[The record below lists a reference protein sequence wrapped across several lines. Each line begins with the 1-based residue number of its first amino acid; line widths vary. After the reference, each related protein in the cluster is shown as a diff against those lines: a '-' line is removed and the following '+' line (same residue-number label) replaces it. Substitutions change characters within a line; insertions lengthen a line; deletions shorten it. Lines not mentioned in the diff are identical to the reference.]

1 MQIEVVDLG
10 LIEYEAA
17 WKLQD
22 QYAAEIVEG
31 KRAPTLLLLEH
42 PHVYTFGRRGKQEN
56 LLWGESQLKEKGIA
70 IHWVDRGGDVTY
82 HGPGQ
87 LGGYPLLP
95 LRPVRSPVNVELQNP
110 KSTHASDSMD
120 DLMRPDRSTSRIPD
134 ADYVGY
140 VRNLE
145 KVIITALAN
154 LGLAAGQRP
163 GLTGVWIQAD
173 VHSRCP
179 RCSPE
184 DRKKPAKIAAI
195 GVKVDAR
202 GVSRHGFA
210 LNVNPDMEY
219 WDGIIACGLQ
229 DEPIVSL
236 ADLFPEPPSMGRV
249 KEEVVKAFNEVF
261 IADL

>member
-1 MQIEVVDLG
+1 MLQLNLEVLDLG
-10 LIEYEAA
+10 LIEYEQA

-22 QYAAEIVEG
+22 QYATEIAEG

-42 PHVYTFGRRGKQEN
+42 PHVYTFGRRGEQKN
-56 LLWGESQLKEKGIA
+56 LLWGEAQLKEKGIA

-87 LGGYPLLP
+87 LVGYPLIP
-95 LRPVRSPVNVELQNP
+95 LGMPSRSQE
-110 KSTHASDSMD
+110 TSDS
-120 DLMRPDRSTSRIPD
+120 LLIPQ

-140 VRNLE
+140 IRKLE
-145 KVIITALAN
+145 KTLITALAR
-154 LGLAAGQRP
+154 LGLVAGQRS
-163 GLTGVWIQAD
+163 GLTGVWIQSD
-173 VHSRCP
+173 VHSRC
-179 RCSPE
+179 RHCSPE

-236 ADLFPEPPSMGRV
+236 ADLFETPPAMERV
-249 KEEVVKAFNEVF
+249 KQEVIQAFREVF
-261 IADL
+261 DK

>member
-1 MQIEVVDLG
+1 MDCEILDLG
-10 LIEYEAA
+10 LIEYETA

-22 QYAAEIVEG
+22 QYAAEIAEG
-31 KRAPTLLLLEH
+31 KRLPTLLLLEH

-56 LLWGESQLKEKGIA
+56 LLWGEAQLKEKGIA

-87 LGGYPLLP
+87 LVGYPLIPLSPLP
-95 LRPVRSPVNVELQNP
+95 SPQGTENRGEG
-110 KSTHASDSMD
+110 
-120 DLMRPDRSTSRIPD
+120 RIPD

-140 VRNLE
+140 VRKLE
-145 KVIITALAN
+145 NMLIVALAR
-154 LGLAAGQRP
+154 LGLAAGQRS

-179 RCSPE
+179 RCKPE
-184 DRKKPAKIAAI
+184 DRQKPAKIAAI
-195 GVKVDAR
+195 GVKVDAH
-202 GVSRHGFA
+202 GISRHGFA

-236 ADLFPEPPSMGRV
+236 ADLFSEPPSMERV
-249 KEEVVKAFNEVF
+249 KHEVSTAFSEVF
-261 IADL
+261 GYKIKTGFA

>member
-1 MQIEVVDLG
+1 M
-10 LIEYEAA
+10 
-17 WKLQD
+17 
-22 QYAAEIVEG
+22 
-31 KRAPTLLLLEH
+31 
-42 PHVYTFGRRGKQEN
+42 
-56 LLWGESQLKEKGIA
+56 GIA

-87 LGGYPLLP
+87 LVGYPLLP
-95 LRPVRSPVNVELQNP
+95 LGRVDSQNRLP
-110 KSTHASDSMD
+110 Q
-120 DLMRPDRSTSRIPD
+120 

-145 KVIITALAN
+145 KVIITALAR
-154 LGLAAGQRP
+154 LGLAAGQRK

-179 RCSPE
+179 RCKPE
-184 DRKKPAKIAAI
+184 DRRKPAKIAAI

-236 ADLFPEPPSMGRV
+236 ADLFPEPPPMERV
-249 KEEVVKAFNEVF
+249 KAEVVKAFEEVF
-261 IADL
+261 DM

>member
-1 MQIEVVDLG
+1 MNLIVEDLG
-10 LIEYEAA
+10 LIEYETA

-22 QYAAEIVEG
+22 QYAAEIAKG
-31 KRAPTLLLLEH
+31 KRPPTLLLLEH
-42 PHVYTFGRRGKQEN
+42 PHVYTFGRSGRQEN
-56 LLWGESQLKEKGIA
+56 LLFGESQLKEKGID

-87 LGGYPLLP
+87 LVGYPLLP
-95 LRPVRSPVNVELQNP
+95 LGKV
-110 KSTHASDSMD
+110 
-120 DLMRPDRSTSRIPD
+120 DLSNRLPQ

-145 KVIITALAN
+145 KVIITALAR
-154 LGLAAGQRP
+154 LGLVTGQRK

-179 RCSPE
+179 RCAPE
-184 DRKKPAKIAAI
+184 DRRKPAKIAAI

-236 ADLFPEPPSMGRV
+236 ADLFADPPAMERV
-249 KEEVVKAFNEVF
+249 KAEVVRAFEDVF
-261 IADL
+261 EIG

>member
-1 MQIEVVDLG
+1 MNLAVIDLG
-10 LIEYEAA
+10 LMEYEVA

-22 QYAAEIVEG
+22 EYAREIAEG
-31 KRAPTLLLLEH
+31 KRAPTLLLVEH

-87 LGGYPLLP
+87 LVGYPLIP
-95 LRPVRSPVNVELQNP
+95 LTPIALSQGAGDGGQGNG
-110 KSTHASDSMD
+110 
-120 DLMRPDRSTSRIPD
+120 RIPD

-140 VRNLE
+140 IRNLE
-145 KVIITALAN
+145 KVIIAALVK
-154 LGLAAGQRP
+154 LGLTSGQRP
-163 GLTGVWIQAD
+163 GLTGVWIRAD
-173 VHSRCP
+173 VHSRCL
-179 RCSPE
+179 RCKPE

-210 LNVNPDMEY
+210 LNVSPDMNY

-229 DEPIVSL
+229 DEPVVAL
-236 ADLFPEPPSMGRV
+236 ADLFPEPPSMDRV
-249 KEEVVKAFNEVF
+249 KEEVIAAFGNVF
-261 IADL
+261 GYAMLPMKRAVF

>member
-1 MQIEVVDLG
+1 MNFIVEDLG

-17 WKLQD
+17 WKLQG
-22 QYAAEIVEG
+22 QYAAEIAEG
-31 KRAPTLLLLEH
+31 KRSPTLLLLEH

-56 LLWGESQLKEKGIA
+56 LLWGEEQLNQKGID

-87 LGGYPLLP
+87 LVGYPLIP
-95 LRPVRSPVNVELQNP
+95 LIPLTPTPPPPGERQRGEGEL
-110 KSTHASDSMD
+110 
-120 DLMRPDRSTSRIPD
+120 RIPQT
-134 ADYVGY
+134 DYVGY
-140 VRNLE
+140 VRKLE
-145 KVIITALAN
+145 KVIITALAR
-154 LGLAAGQRP
+154 LGLVAGQRS

-184 DRKKPAKIAAI
+184 DCRKPAKIAAI

-236 ADLFPEPPSMGRV
+236 ADLFPEPPSMELV
-249 KEEVVKAFNEVF
+249 KAEVVKAFDEMF
-261 IADL
+261 GG

>member
-1 MQIEVVDLG
+1 MNIEVLDLG
-10 LIEYEAA
+10 LMEYERA
-17 WKLQD
+17 WKLQED
-22 QYAAEIVEG
+22 YAREIAEG
-31 KRAPTLLLLEH
+31 KRPPTLLLLEH

-87 LGGYPLLP
+87 LVGYPLIPLTPSPLP
-95 LRPVRSPVNVELQNP
+95 QGRCAVSQGERGWGEGEP
-110 KSTHASDSMD
+110 
-120 DLMRPDRSTSRIPD
+120 RIPQ

-140 VRNLE
+140 VRKLE
-145 KVIITALAN
+145 KTLIVALAR

-179 RCSPE
+179 RCKPE
-184 DRKKPAKIAAI
+184 DRQKPAKIAAI

-202 GVSRHGFA
+202 GISRHGFA

-219 WDGIIACGLQ
+219 WEGIIACGLQ
-229 DEPIVSL
+229 AEPVVSL
-236 ADLFPEPPSMGRV
+236 ADLFPATPSMERV
-249 KEEVVKAFNEVF
+249 KEEVVNAFNEVF
-261 IADL
+261 QVEVKKQASSHF

>member
-1 MQIEVVDLG
+1 MNPIIEDLG
-10 LIEYEAA
+10 LIEYETA
-17 WKLQD
+17 WKLQNE
-22 QYAAEIVEG
+22 YAVEIADG
-31 KRAPTLLLLEH
+31 KRQPTLLLLEH
-42 PHVYTFGRRGKQEN
+42 PHVYTFGRSGKQEN

-87 LGGYPLLP
+87 LVGYPLIPLGRVNSDNKLP
-95 LRPVRSPVNVELQNP
+95 Q
-110 KSTHASDSMD
+110 
-120 DLMRPDRSTSRIPD
+120 

-145 KVIITALAN
+145 KVIITALARF
-154 LGLAAGQRP
+154 GLVARQRK

-219 WDGIIACGLQ
+219 WEGIIACGLQ

-236 ADLFPEPPSMGRV
+236 ADLFADPPSMEDV
-249 KEEVVKAFNEVF
+249 KAEVVRAFRETFEV
-261 IADL
+261 A

>member
-1 MQIEVVDLG
+1 MNPIIEDLG
-10 LIEYEAA
+10 LIKYERA

-22 QYAAEIVEG
+22 QYAREIAEG
-31 KRAPTLLLLEH
+31 KRPPTLLLLEH
-42 PHVYTFGRRGKQEN
+42 PHVYTFGRSGKQEN

-87 LGGYPLLP
+87 LVGYPLILLGRVNSDNKLP
-95 LRPVRSPVNVELQNP
+95 Q
-110 KSTHASDSMD
+110 
-120 DLMRPDRSTSRIPD
+120 

-145 KVIITALAN
+145 KVIITTLARF
-154 LGLAAGQRP
+154 GLVTGQRK

-236 ADLFPEPPSMGRV
+236 ADLFADPPSMEDV
-249 KEEVVKAFNEVF
+249 KAEVVKAFRETFEVV
-261 IADL
+261 

>member
-1 MQIEVVDLG
+1 MVYEVLDLG
-10 LIEYEAA
+10 LIEYEQA

-22 QYAAEIVEG
+22 QYAAEIAEG
-31 KRAPTLLLLEH
+31 KRTPTLLLLEH

-56 LLWGESQLKEKGIA
+56 LLWGESQLQEKGIA

-87 LGGYPLLP
+87 LVGYPLLP
-95 LRPVRSPVNVELQNP
+95 LGSPHSQPLSPGE
-110 KSTHASDSMD
+110 KEAH
-120 DLMRPDRSTSRIPD
+120 IPD

-140 VRNLE
+140 VRKLE
-145 KVIITALAN
+145 KTLVVALAR
-154 LGLAAGQRP
+154 LGLVAGQRS

-179 RCSPE
+179 RCTPE

-210 LNVNPDMEY
+210 LNVNPEMGY
-219 WDGIIACGLQ
+219 WEGIIACGLQ
-229 DEPIVSL
+229 NEPIVSL
-236 ADLFPEPPSMGRV
+236 ADLFSEPPSMERV
-249 KEEVVKAFNEVF
+249 KQEVITAFSEVF
-261 IADL
+261 EVEVK

>member
-1 MQIEVVDLG
+1 MNYEVLDLG
-10 LIEYEAA
+10 LMEYERA

-22 QYAAEIVEG
+22 QYACEIAEG
-31 KRAPTLLLLEH
+31 SRPPTLLLLEH

-56 LLWGESQLKEKGIA
+56 LLWGESQLKEKGIE

-87 LGGYPLLP
+87 LVGYPLLP
-95 LRPVRSPVNVELQNP
+95 LGGVRSRETLQ
-110 KSTHASDSMD
+110 SA
-120 DLMRPDRSTSRIPD
+120 RIPD

-140 VRNLE
+140 VRKLE
-145 KVIITALAN
+145 KILIVALAR

-179 RCSPE
+179 RCKPE

-202 GVSRHGFA
+202 GISRHGFA

-219 WDGIIACGLQ
+219 WEGIIACGLHE
-229 DEPIVSL
+229 EPVASL
-236 ADLFPEPPSMGRV
+236 ADLVPEPPSMERV
-249 KEEVVKAFNEVF
+249 KQEVVAAFGEIF
-261 IADL
+261 SCGMK